1 MSVVHGHRKDPQT
14 NVLRSRRVRSKRL
27 TIIIGFLSMALLI
40 AAACTGDAPEGPRVP
55 TPEFNPTPAGGAAA
69 TATTASEP
77 TQAPAATTAP
87 EPTQAPAASTGPAGS
102 ADNGETVF
110 NASGCSACH
119 STGTNRVIG
128 PGLAGVFER
137 AESRGTGQTAEEYV
151 FTAITDPGSFIVDGF
166 PNAMPSTFGSTISE
180 GDIQDLIAYLATLN

>member
-1 MSVVHGHRKDPQT
+1 M
-14 NVLRSRRVRSKRL
+14 RSKRL

-40 AAACTGDAPEGPRVP
+40 AVACTSDAPEGPRDP
-55 TPEFNPTPAGGAAA
+55 TPEFNPTPAGGAAP
-69 TATTASEP
+69 TATTAPES

-87 EPTQAPAASTGPAGS
+87 EPTQAPAASTGPSGDAG
-102 ADNGETVF
+102 NGESVF
-110 NASGCSACH
+110 SANGCSACH
-119 STGTNRVIG
+119 STGDNRIVG

-137 AESRGTGQTAEEYV
+137 AESRRTGKTAEEYV

-166 PNAMPSTFGSTISE
+166 PNAMPGSFGSTISE